1 MIINTKLKKYFIL
14 KPVNGLAN
22 RLRVLF
28 SYKLI
33 ADYLKLPFYV
43 YWENSSGFDD
53 TDILDLIS
61 NPTFNFVDKK
71 TWEFSRLESFKIDRK
86 ISNTSEFIVDEKINK
101 NTQTSILLNN
111 SFSKITGEVS
121 NLPNWSFGSALQIK
135 IPNHKQLYKSY
146 LRTLEVS
153 NKIKK
158 SAETTLNKFTENTI
172 GIHIRC
178 GDAMDER
185 NNKHNLYQTHT
196 DNTELIEYIKT
207 YNGNVFLSTDDENVL
222 SHFKSKFKDKI
233 IFYPKKFQI
242 SNYGETKHGQYDA
255 MVDLYLLSR
264 TQFMIPM
271 SPSSFSKFAS
281 DLGGNLYQKCQF
293 KYLQDNKI
301 LDVVNW

>member
-28 SYKLI
+28 SYKVI

-71 TWEFSRLESFKIDRK
+71 TWESSRLESFKIDRK

-158 SAETTLNKFTENTI
+158 SAETTLGKFTENTI

-196 DNTELIEYIKT
+196 DNTELMEYIRT
-207 YNGNVFLSTDDENVL
+207 HVGNVFLSTDDENVL
-222 SHFKSKFKDKI
+222 SYFKSKFKDKI

>member
-28 SYKLI
+28 SYKVI

-71 TWEFSRLESFKIDRK
+71 TWESSRLESFKIDRK

-121 NLPNWSFGSALQIK
+121 NLPNWSFGSALQ
-135 IPNHKQLYKSY
+135 
-146 LRTLEVS
+146 
-153 NKIKK
+153 
-158 SAETTLNKFTENTI
+158 
-172 GIHIRC
+172 
-178 GDAMDER
+178 
-185 NNKHNLYQTHT
+185 
-196 DNTELIEYIKT
+196 
-207 YNGNVFLSTDDENVL
+207 
-222 SHFKSKFKDKI
+222 
-233 IFYPKKFQI
+233 
-242 SNYGETKHGQYDA
+242 
-255 MVDLYLLSR
+255 
-264 TQFMIPM
+264 
-271 SPSSFSKFAS
+271 
-281 DLGGNLYQKCQF
+281 
-293 KYLQDNKI
+293 
-301 LDVVNW
+301 